1 MADHALPQKSGL
13 GMSNKQASWLFSIN
27 YVTKGYL
34 QILSKWREGTDL
46 NTYKDTHEGRHWT
59 WKQASARTWKQ
70 NCHCFGHCVLSL
82 FWYQTAVLS
91 LVSLEVM
98 NSFCSKLIMRF
109 KIYAVTF
116 VEFLSY
122 SSINIYIFK
131 FPTKMINLMLPHMH

>member
-1 MADHALPQKSGL
+1 MKEDTELENRLLLELGNKTVIALVIV
-13 GMSNKQASWLFSIN
+13 F
-27 YVTKGYL
+27 
-34 QILSKWREGTDL
+34 
-46 NTYKDTHEGRHWT
+46 
-59 WKQASARTWKQ
+59 
-70 NCHCFGHCVLSL
+70 CHCSGTKL
-82 FWYQTAVLS
+82 QLS